1 VSLGDRIPVPSGAAA
16 APTAAVGL
24 SAIAAGALTY
34 SLIRKLRP

>member
-1 VSLGDRIPVPSGAAA
+1 PGAGPPTPAA
-16 APTAAVGL
+16 LGL

>member
-1 VSLGDRIPVPSGAAA
+1 NPSPPGAR
-16 APTAAVGL
+16 APPRGALGL

>member
-1 VSLGDRIPVPSGAAA
+1 PVPAGPGPPPPGAL
-16 APTAAVGL
+16 GL

>member
-1 VSLGDRIPVPSGAAA
+1 PP
-16 APTAAVGL
+16 APAPPPRGPLGL